1 MKQEIYKLTQNFSK
15 NIKIERKSH
24 KMTQKQVAQAIGI
37 KTQSY
42 QAYEKNISIPGIGV
56 IPNKRQKEWCKNLIF
71 QIWVSTCPACKDS
84 EWVKTRTV
92 LRAEFAK
99 CIYTCPAC

>member
-42 QAYEKNISIPGIGV
+42 QAYEKNISMPSL
-56 IPNKRQKEWCKNLIF
+56 ENLLKLAIIF
-71 QIWVSTCPACKDS
+71 DVSLN
-84 EWVKTRTV
+84 E
-92 LRAEFAK
+92 LFE
-99 CIYTCPAC
+99 I